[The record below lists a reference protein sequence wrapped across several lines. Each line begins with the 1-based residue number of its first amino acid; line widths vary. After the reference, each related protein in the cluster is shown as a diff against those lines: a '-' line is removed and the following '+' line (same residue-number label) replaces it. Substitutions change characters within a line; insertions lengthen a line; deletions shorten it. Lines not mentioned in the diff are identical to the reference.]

1 MNQRMKPSMSVI
13 GISEISKL
21 PAKPLFL
28 SIILEIDD
36 MEKPALYINPLL
48 HVFWAM
54 GIAYMKPSIVSWLLS
69 VLV

>member
-1 MNQRMKPSMSVI
+1 MNQRMKPSMSAV
-13 GISEISKL
+13 GISEVSKL

-28 SIILEIDD
+28 SRILEIDD

-54 GIAYMKPSIVSWLLS
+54 GIAYMKLSIGSYQC
-69 VLV
+69 